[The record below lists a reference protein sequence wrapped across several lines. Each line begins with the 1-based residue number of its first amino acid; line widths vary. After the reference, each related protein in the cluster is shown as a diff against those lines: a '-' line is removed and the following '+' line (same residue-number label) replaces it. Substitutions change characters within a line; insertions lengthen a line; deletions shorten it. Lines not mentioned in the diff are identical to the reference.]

1 MHKVL
6 RRAEVTGGIGR
17 KEAVR
22 LDQRWDGIQALID
35 PRRNAKLRAALHRF
49 ADRVRTHTGETI
61 RMATA
66 LDLLAYAQAV
76 YRRIGGT
83 GTL

>member
-1 MHKVL
+1 MC
-6 RRAEVTGGIGR
+6 
-17 KEAVR
+17 
-22 LDQRWDGIQALID
+22 D
-35 PRRNAKLRAALHRF
+35 LH
-49 ADRVRTHTGETI
+49 DTGETI